1 MCFCSAVLVAQQSG
15 QRFPNRPRV
24 FPRINQDRNRPQP
37 GMQPT
42 PPNIDADG
50 DGVVSEEEILA
61 AVRGHLN
68 HQRDNNPQV
77 YRRIVRRFDTDN
89 DGEISDAEAMEIH
102 RDTERRMQQ
111 DPGRPMPPGAEPH
124 DAGGSFQPGERKL
137 SDNGLLKGIKIE
149 GLNLSSD
156 L

>member
-1 MCFCSAVLVAQQSG
+1 
-15 QRFPNRPRV
+15 
-24 FPRINQDRNRPQP
+24 
-37 GMQPT
+37 MQPA

-61 AVRGHLN
+61 AVRGHLM
-68 HQRDNNPQV
+68 HQREQNPQV
-77 YRRIVRRFDTDN
+77 YRRILRRFDADN
-89 DGEISDAEAMEIH
+89 NGEISDAEAMEIH

-111 DPGRPMPPGAEPH
+111 DAANDPGRPMPGAEPR
-124 DAGGSFQPGERKL
+124 DAGNPQPGERRL
-137 SDNGLLKGIKIE
+137 HDNGLLKGIKIE

>member
-1 MCFCSAVLVAQQSG
+1 
-15 QRFPNRPRV
+15 
-24 FPRINQDRNRPQP
+24 
-37 GMQPT
+37 MQPA

-68 HQRDNNPQV
+68 HQRDNNPQA
-77 YRRIVRRFDTDN
+77 YRRILRRFDADN
-89 DGEISDAEAMEIH
+89 NGEISDAEALEIH

-111 DPGRPMPPGAEPH
+111 DAANDPGRPMPGAEPR
-124 DAGGSFQPGERKL
+124 DAGNPQPGERRL
-137 SDNGLLKGIKIE
+137 HDNGLLKGIKIE